1 MSTSGPMDYEFEG
14 RVRAEEVYRNFSRGR
29 RGCPALSAP
38 PHLPWNQSD
47 PEWHPEH
54 SHRPLAFPP
63 FHPPPG
69 LTSSPPHWS
78 PASGPLRPTGT
89 SGPRASNTVHAHDA
103 PLPSTA
109 TYINHSLP
117 VVSLPAPI
125 PVSAPAP
132 GTASALSPAP
142 PPAPANRPQP
152 PAVSRVSPPPSESRH
167 NQATTASSGEG
178 RLFVPTSSGFS
189 ARSLGRQY
197 PLPGLESG
205 ARDRQS
211 TSSSPPATNPTS
223 RVGLPVPT
231 ASAPSSAESRPRPR
245 LSARPRIGQVADR
258 DTASSSP
265 GPGVVDDDG
274 DLDIGPHL
282 QFFGYLNSA
291 RQSQILRGQMP
302 NKRVASRRA
311 LASLQ
316 QVDLDS
322 LSDTEKSTYP
332 EASALSLNGMLWT
345 DKTSSVRHLLQRL
358 WRGEP
363 RRHG

>member
-1 MSTSGPMDYEFEG
+1 MDYEFEG
-14 RVRAEEVYRNFSRGR
+14 RVQAEEVYRNFNRGR
-29 RGCPALSAP
+29 RGCPALSGP

-47 PEWHPEH
+47 PEWHPEQ

-89 SGPRASNTVHAHDA
+89 SGPRASNTVHVHDA
-103 PLPSTA
+103 PLPSTPS
-109 TYINHSLP
+109 YINHSLP
-117 VVSLPAPI
+117 IVSLPAPI
-125 PVSAPAP
+125 SVSAPAP
-132 GTASALSPAP
+132 GAASALSPAP
-142 PPAPANRPQP
+142 APAPANPPQP
-152 PAVSRVSPPPSESRH
+152 PAVSRVSPTPSESRH
-167 NQATTASSGEG
+167 NHATTVSSGEA
-178 RLFVPTSSGFS
+178 RPFVPAFSGYSSRPF
-189 ARSLGRQY
+189 GRHY

-205 ARDRQS
+205 ARDRQT
-211 TSSSPPATNPTS
+211 TSSSPPAINPTS

-231 ASAPSSAESRPRPR
+231 APAASSADSRSRPR

-265 GPGVVDDDG
+265 GPGVDDDG

-322 LSDTEKSTYP
+322 LPDSEKSTYL
-332 EASALSLNGMLWT
+332 EAPAMALDGMLM
-345 DKTSSVRHLLQRL
+345 D
-358 WRGEP
+358 
-363 RRHG
+363 